1 MFAGEHFSQ
10 TSFVV
15 KFGILLLEVLENQ
28 VVIFVRDI
36 LIGDPK
42 ETAWQSLI
50 AMLDDRNFAILR
62 II

>member
-36 LIGDPK
+36 LIGPK

>member
-42 ETAWQSLI
+42 ETAW
-50 AMLDDRNFAILR
+50 
-62 II
+62 